1 MELFS
6 RWAFYFTDS
15 IGAGLITVLQV
26 LVVSAITTILFGLV
40 VAVMRMNPFRLI
52 RYVAQAYIEVFR
64 GTPLLVQ
71 ILVLFAALPI
81 LTGWFL
87 TSFQTAILAM
97 TLNAGSY
104 MAESYRSGLEAV
116 PVGQRE
122 AAASL
127 GMSPLLGFRRV
138 VLPQAI
144 RIVLPAIGNTVTGML
159 LATSFIFLVGLND
172 MMARANLIL
181 WQTGDFSIYVLVTL
195 IYVSIG
201 LVLVVGT
208 KYMEARF
215 KQYTV

>member
-1 MELFS
+1 LELLN

-15 IGAGLITVLQV
+15 IGAGLALTLQV
-26 LVVSAITTILFGLV
+26 LVVSVITTLLFGLV
-40 VAVMRMNPFRLI
+40 IAVMRMSPI
-52 RYVAQAYIEVFR
+52 RPVKWLAQAYIEIFR
-64 GTPLLVQ
+64 GTPMLVQ

-87 TSFQTAILAM
+87 TGFQTAILAM

-116 PVGQRE
+116 PAGQRE

-127 GMSPLLGFRRV
+127 GMGPLLAFRRV
-138 VLPQAI
+138 VFPQAI
-144 RIVLPAIGNTVTGML
+144 KIVLPAIGNTITGML
-159 LATSFIFLVGLND
+159 LATSFIFLVGLLD

-181 WQTGDFSIYVLVTL
+181 WQTGDFSVYILVTL

-201 LVLVVGT
+201 LMLVGGT
-208 KYMEARF
+208 KYMEARLR
-215 KQYTV
+215 QDGV

>member
-1 MELFS
+1 MQLLNK
-6 RWAFYFTDS
+6 WAIYFTDS
-15 IGAGLITVLQV
+15 IGAGLIIVLQV
-26 LVVSAITTILFGLV
+26 LVLSAITTILFGLV
-40 VAVMRMNPFRLI
+40 VVVLRMSPI
-52 RYVAQAYIEVFR
+52 KPMKWVAQAYIEIFR
-64 GTPLLVQ
+64 GTPMLVQ

-97 TLNAGSY
+97 TLNSGSY

-116 PVGQRE
+116 PAGQRE

-127 GMSPLLGFRRV
+127 GMGPLLAFRRV

-144 RIVLPAIGNTVTGML
+144 KIVLPAIGNIITGML
-159 LATSFIFLVGLND
+159 LATSFIFLVGLMD

-181 WQTGDFSIYVLVTL
+181 WQTGDFSIYILVTL

-201 LVLVVGT
+201 LVLVGGT
-208 KYMEARF
+208 KYMEARL
-215 KQYTV
+215 KQDGV

>member
-1 MELFS
+1 LGLLN
-6 RWAFYFTDS
+6 RWALYFTDS
-15 IGAGLITVLQV
+15 IGSGLVVTLEVLA
-26 LVVSAITTILFGLV
+26 VSAITTIIFGLV
-40 VAVMRMNPFRLI
+40 VAVLRMSPIKPVKLL
-52 RYVAQAYIEVFR
+52 AMTYIEAFR

-71 ILVLFAALPI
+71 ILLVFAALPI

-87 TSFQTAILAM
+87 SSFQTAILAM

-116 PVGQRE
+116 PKGQIE

-127 GMSPLLGFRRV
+127 GMGSLLAFRRV
-138 VLPQAI
+138 IFPQAI

-159 LATSFIFLVGLND
+159 LATSFIFLVGLED

-181 WQTGDFSIYVLVTL
+181 WKTGDFSIYLLVTV

-201 LVLVVGT
+201 LVLVLAT
-208 KYMEARF
+208 KYMERRLR
-215 KQYTV
+215 QYNA

>member
-40 VAVMRMNPFRLI
+40 VAVMRMNPFRPI

>member
-1 MELFS
+1 MQLLNK
-6 RWAFYFTDS
+6 WAIYFTDS
-15 IGAGLITVLQV
+15 IGAGLIIVLQV
-26 LVVSAITTILFGLV
+26 LVLSAITTILFGLV
-40 VAVMRMNPFRLI
+40 VVVLRMSPI
-52 RYVAQAYIEVFR
+52 KPMKWVAQAYIEIFR
-64 GTPLLVQ
+64 GTPMLVQ

-97 TLNAGSY
+97 TLNSGSY

-116 PVGQRE
+116 PAGQRE

-127 GMSPLLGFRRV
+127 GMGPLLAFRRV

-144 RIVLPAIGNTVTGML
+144 KIVLPAIGNIITGML
-159 LATSFIFLVGLND
+159 LATSFIFLVGLMD

-181 WQTGDFSIYVLVTL
+181 WQTGDFSIYILVTL

-201 LVLVVGT
+201 LVLVGGT
-208 KYMEARF
+208 KYMEARL
-215 KQYTV
+215 KQNGV

>member
-1 MELFS
+1 VELLS

-15 IGAGLITVLQV
+15 ISAGLIITLKVLA
-26 LVVSAITTILFGLV
+26 VSLITTLLFGLV
-40 VAVMRMNPFRLI
+40 VAIMRMSPIKPVKWL
-52 RYVAQAYIEVFR
+52 AQAYIEIFR

-71 ILVLFAALPI
+71 ILLLFAALPI

-104 MAESYRSGLEAV
+104 MAESYRSGLESV

-127 GMSPLLGFRRV
+127 GMGSLLAFRRV
-138 VLPQAI
+138 VFPQAI
-144 RIVLPAIGNTVTGML
+144 KIVLPAIGNTMTGML
-159 LATSFIFLVGLND
+159 LATSFIFLVGLQD

-181 WQTGDFSIYVLVTL
+181 WKTGDFSIYLLVTL
-195 IYVSIG
+195 IYVAIG
-201 LVLVVGT
+201 LVFVWGT
-208 KYMEARF
+208 KYMEAQF
-215 KQYTV
+215 KQDSV

>member
-1 MELFS
+1 MELFNK
-6 RWAFYFTDS
+6 WAFYFTDS

-40 VAVMRMNPFRLI
+40 VAVVRMSPI
-52 RYVAQAYIEVFR
+52 KPMKWCAQAYIEVFR

-71 ILVLFAALPI
+71 ILILFAALPI

-97 TLNAGSY
+97 TLNSGSY

-116 PVGQRE
+116 PAGQRE

-127 GMSPLLGFRRV
+127 GMGPLLAFRRV

-201 LVLVVGT
+201 LVLVGGT

>member
-1 MELFS
+1 MELLS

-15 IGAGLITVLQV
+15 ISAGLIITLKVLA
-26 LVVSAITTILFGLV
+26 VSLITTLLFGLV
-40 VAVMRMNPFRLI
+40 VAVMRMSPIKPVKWL
-52 RYVAQAYIEVFR
+52 AQAYIEIFR

-71 ILVLFAALPI
+71 ILLLFAALPI

-104 MAESYRSGLEAV
+104 MAESYRSGLESV

-127 GMSPLLGFRRV
+127 GMGSLLAFRRV
-138 VLPQAI
+138 VFPQAI
-144 RIVLPAIGNTVTGML
+144 KIVLPAIGNTMTGML
-159 LATSFIFLVGLND
+159 LATSFIFLVGLQD

-181 WQTGDFSIYVLVTL
+181 WKTGDFSIYLLVTL
-195 IYVSIG
+195 IYVAIG
-201 LVLVVGT
+201 LVFVWGT
-208 KYMEARF
+208 KYMEAQF
-215 KQYTV
+215 KQDSV

>member
-1 MELFS
+1 MELLS

-15 IGAGLITVLQV
+15 ISAGLIITLKVLA
-26 LVVSAITTILFGLV
+26 VSLITTLLFGLV
-40 VAVMRMNPFRLI
+40 VAIMRMSPIKPVKWL
-52 RYVAQAYIEVFR
+52 AQAYIEIFR

-71 ILVLFAALPI
+71 ILLLFAALPI

-104 MAESYRSGLEAV
+104 MAESYRSGLESV

-127 GMSPLLGFRRV
+127 GMGSLLAFRRV
-138 VLPQAI
+138 VFPQAI
-144 RIVLPAIGNTVTGML
+144 KIVLPAIGNTMTGML
-159 LATSFIFLVGLND
+159 LATSFIFLVGLQD

-181 WQTGDFSIYVLVTL
+181 WKTGDFSIYLLVTL
-195 IYVSIG
+195 IYVAIG
-201 LVLVVGT
+201 LVFVWGT
-208 KYMEARF
+208 KYMEAQF
-215 KQYTV
+215 KQDSV

>member
-1 MELFS
+1 MQLLNK
-6 RWAFYFTDS
+6 WAIYFTDS
-15 IGAGLITVLQV
+15 IGAGLIIVLQV
-26 LVVSAITTILFGLV
+26 LVLSAITTILFGLV
-40 VAVMRMNPFRLI
+40 VVVLRMSPI
-52 RYVAQAYIEVFR
+52 KPMKWVAQAYIEIFR
-64 GTPLLVQ
+64 GTPMLVQ

-97 TLNAGSY
+97 TLNSGSY

-116 PVGQRE
+116 PAGQRE

-127 GMSPLLGFRRV
+127 GMGPLLAFRRV

-144 RIVLPAIGNTVTGML
+144 KIVLPAIGNIITGML
-159 LATSFIFLVGLND
+159 LATSFIFLVGLMD

-181 WQTGDFSIYVLVTL
+181 WQTGDFSIYMLVTL

-201 LVLVVGT
+201 LVLVGGT
-208 KYMEARF
+208 KYMEARL
-215 KQYTV
+215 KQDGV

>member
-26 LVVSAITTILFGLV
+26 LVVSAITTIIFGLV
-40 VAVMRMNPFRLI
+40 VAVMRMNPFRPI

>member
-1 MELFS
+1 LELLN

-15 IGAGLITVLQV
+15 IGAGLALTLQV
-26 LVVSAITTILFGLV
+26 LVVSVITTLLFGLV
-40 VAVMRMNPFRLI
+40 IAVMRMSPIKPVKWL
-52 RYVAQAYIEVFR
+52 AQAYIEIFR
-64 GTPLLVQ
+64 GTPMLVQ

-87 TSFQTAILAM
+87 TGFQTAILAM

-116 PVGQRE
+116 PAGQRE

-127 GMSPLLGFRRV
+127 GMGPLLAFRRV
-138 VLPQAI
+138 VFPQAI
-144 RIVLPAIGNTVTGML
+144 KIVLPAIGNTITGML
-159 LATSFIFLVGLND
+159 LATSFIFLVGLLD

-181 WQTGDFSIYVLVTL
+181 WQTGDFSVYILVTL

-201 LVLVVGT
+201 LMLVGGT
-208 KYMEARF
+208 KYMEARL
-215 KQYTV
+215 KQDGA